1 MNKVGIYFAYWT
13 ESWTGDYKYYVDK
26 VARLGFDVLEV
37 QPDQLLNTPRAELD
51 SLRQMASDR
60 GLELTYCIGF
70 SQDKDLASETASVR
84 RAGMDYACKIFDII
98 HIMDCKIFGGIN
110 YSAWPAAFPIQLI

>member
-1 MNKVGIYFAYWT
+1 MALTRRVQREINRSIYILHIIRIFKEESNLNKVRIYFAYWT

-51 SLRQMASDR
+51 SLR
-60 GLELTYCIGF
+60 
-70 SQDKDLASETASVR
+70 
-84 RAGMDYACKIFDII
+84 
-98 HIMDCKIFGGIN
+98 
-110 YSAWPAAFPIQLI
+110 